1 MLICPLCQN
10 PLILNQKSYR
20 CTNNHS
26 FDIAKEGYVNLHLV
40 QHKKSKNPGDTP
52 QAVQARRR
60 FLISGFY
67 APLKSAIMDTVNALN
82 VQTVLD
88 IGCGEGYYTTGLS
101 EVAER
106 VIGVDIAKSA
116 VQTASKAYKGW
127 ADSRDNIT
135 WVVGTGAMLP
145 VADKSVGLC
154 TSFFSPLPVSEMVR
168 VLKDDGYLL
177 VATPAPRHLYALRE
191 QLFGEVKL
199 HEPEKFIDALA
210 PDFRLI
216 SEQMVSSDFHLNNT
230 QIKDLLAMTPYAYK
244 AKADRRASLEMMD
257 GLGVGAQ
264 FMVYLFQT
272 APKSKTADLRY
283 NQTTLDAIQSAQR
296 GDVEICDT
304 PQEALQVMI
313 KAVDD

>member
-10 PLILNQKSYR
+10 PLTLNQKSYR

-60 FLISGFY
+60 FLTSGFY
-67 APLKSAIMDTVNALN
+67 APLKSAIMDTVKALS

-88 IGCGEGYYTTGLS
+88 IGCGEGYYTAGLS

-116 VQTASKAYKGW
+116 VQTASKAYKSQSKQMGGK
-127 ADSRDNIT
+127 DNIT

-145 VADKSVGLC
+145 VADRSVGLC
-154 TSFFSPLPVSEMVR
+154 TSFFSPLPAPEMVR
-168 VLKDDGYLL
+168 VLKNDGYLL

-191 QLFGEVKL
+191 QLFGEVNL
-199 HEPEKFIDALA
+199 HEPEKFISALA
-210 PDFRLI
+210 PDFCLI
-216 SEQMVSSDFHLNNT
+216 NEQLISSDFYLNNT

-257 GLGVGAQ
+257 GLDVGAQ
-264 FMVYLFQT
+264 FMVYLFKK
-272 APKSKTADLRY
+272 APK
-283 NQTTLDAIQSAQR
+283 N
-296 GDVEICDT
+296 
-304 PQEALQVMI
+304 
-313 KAVDD
+313 

>member
-20 CTNNHS
+20 CENNHS

-40 QHKKSKNPGDTP
+40 QHKKSKNPGDTTE
-52 QAVQARRR
+52 AVQARRR
-60 FLISGFY
+60 FLASGFY
-67 APLKSAIMDTVNALN
+67 APLKSAIMDTVKALD

-88 IGCGEGYYTTGLS
+88 IGCGEGYYTMGLA
-101 EVAER
+101 EVADS

-116 VQTASKAYKGW
+116 VQAASKAYKSQSKQT
-127 ADSRDNIT
+127 DSRGNIT

-154 TSFFSPLPVSEMVR
+154 TSFFSPLPVPEMVR
-168 VLKDDGYLL
+168 VLHDGGYLL

-199 HEPEKFIDALA
+199 HEPKKFIDALA

-216 SEQMVSSDFHLNNT
+216 REQMISSEFHLNN
-230 QIKDLLAMTPYAYK
+230 
-244 AKADRRASLEMMD
+244 
-257 GLGVGAQ
+257 
-264 FMVYLFQT
+264 
-272 APKSKTADLRY
+272 
-283 NQTTLDAIQSAQR
+283 
-296 GDVEICDT
+296 
-304 PQEALQVMI
+304 
-313 KAVDD
+313 